1 MCALVDC
8 RRRFR
13 GGDNQR
19 YCPDCSHNR
28 QDDIARTHKH
38 SAPKKVPCPQ
48 CGKPASPDAK
58 RCRSCAAKGRR
69 ETVEC
74 FSDICLRKFMPT
86 SWRQAIGAKIVAC
99 SDCRKNRRAD
109 YNRLAWAARK
119 TKGKSALAM
128 ANKMT
133 DRRLRRLLAE
143 VQGSVRV
150 LYDKNKGLGE

>member
-1 MCALVDC
+1 
-8 RRRFR
+8 
-13 GGDNQR
+13 
-19 YCPDCSHNR
+19 
-28 QDDIARTHKH
+28 
-38 SAPKKVPCPQ
+38 
-48 CGKPASPDAK
+48 
-58 RCRSCAAKGRR
+58 
-69 ETVEC
+69 
-74 FSDICLRKFMPT
+74 MPT

-150 LYDKNKGLGE
+150 LYDKNKGLGEIPPNLKRYLDDPNTYKITQWRGRPAIVRAA